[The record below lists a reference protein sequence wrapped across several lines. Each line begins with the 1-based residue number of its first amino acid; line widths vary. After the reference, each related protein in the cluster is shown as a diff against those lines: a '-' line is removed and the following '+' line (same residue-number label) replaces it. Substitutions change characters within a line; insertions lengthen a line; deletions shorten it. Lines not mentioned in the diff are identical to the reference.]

1 MNKLIAFIF
10 SNLFFIAAFCQPP
23 LQQLEKIKTIPEKI
37 DTLKAYSTRATFARD
52 FNAALEYTEMGIVL
66 SKEDWGNLGF
76 FKYFRGEAFR
86 ELKKFDSAIVNTK
99 QAIDYY
105 NKAKKLLSEANAMR
119 RLHYIYY
126 YAGRGEERLPI
137 MQKAQKIID
146 TTKNIEA
153 KSVLIAMLSE
163 YYYDQSLYEKAID
176 FKLKYIETQKN
187 KKQPLDDQ
195 TMNDIAVTNSQV
207 AETYL
212 IIKEPTKAIQYLN
225 EAKLFYKDYYH
236 GEALS
241 QSDLV
246 TAYIN
251 LKQIDSA
258 LLQYRKLYNMMKLN
272 DTLFEVLTGTNAN
285 LANYYVEKNDN
296 KQALFYAELEYAL
309 SLKTNEPIA
318 IMGSHLTL
326 ANVFCNTKEFE
337 KAIIHLNI
345 AEKNLY
351 AFGRESVAT
360 LRQLQAKTYAGLGNW
375 QQAYLKFDSYTIL
388 HDSIL
393 NESSTK
399 NIAEAEA
406 KFQNKEKQQQIEN
419 KNLQIKVGR
428 NKILGLIA
436 GLGLLT
442 LVAFLL
448 LLNNRNKKKTATILN
463 EKNIALANLNTALED
478 ANQTKAK
485 LFSIIGHDLR
495 SPISQVYQFLK
506 LQQFS
511 PELLDEEQKNKLSNK
526 IQTATGSL
534 LETMED
540 LLLWSKTQM
549 NEFKTNIQTIKILP
563 VIESCK
569 NLLQLNSDAK
579 NITFKNFITADVTAK
594 TDAYFLQTIIR
605 NLLQNAIKASPDNS
619 EIEIGANNNEN
630 QIVIY
635 IKNKGE
641 TFTQQQYQQILS
653 SEDAAK
659 SLNGLGLRL
668 VDELSKK
675 IDAVVEFK
683 TLQTGETVVE
693 LQLANL

>member
-1 MNKLIAFIF
+1 MTKFIAFILT
-10 SNLFFIAAFCQPP
+10 NLFFTTVFCQSP
-23 LQQLEKIKTIPEKI
+23 LKQLEKI
-37 DTLKAYSTRATFARD
+37 DSLKVYSKRALYARD
-52 FNAALEYTEMGIVL
+52 FNAVLEYSEKGVIL
-66 SKEDWGNLGF
+66 SNADWDNLGY

-86 ELKKFDSAIVNTK
+86 NLKLFDSAIVNTT

-105 NKAKKLLSEANAMR
+105 NKANKLEGEANAMR
-119 RLHYIYY
+119 RLHYNYY

-153 KSVLIAMLSE
+153 KAALIAMLSE
-163 YYYDQSLYEKAID
+163 YYYDQGLYEKAID
-176 FKLKYIETQKN
+176 YKLKYIETKKN
-187 KKQPLDDQ
+187 KKIPLDDE

-212 IIKEPTKAIQYLN
+212 IIKEPTKAIEYLT

-236 GEALS
+236 GEALN

-246 TAYIN
+246 TAFIDLN
-251 LKQIDSA
+251 QIDSA
-258 LLQYRKLYNMMKLN
+258 LVHYKKLYSMMKLN
-272 DTLFEVLTGTNAN
+272 DTLFEVLTGANAN
-285 LANYYVEKNDN
+285 LANYFVEKNDN
-296 KQALFYAELEYAL
+296 NQALFYAELEYTL
-309 SLKTNEPIA
+309 SKKTNEPIA

-326 ANVFCNTKEFE
+326 ANVFCNTKEFQ
-337 KAIIHLNI
+337 KANFHLNI

-360 LRQLQAKTYAGLGNW
+360 LRYLQAKTYAGLGNW
-375 QQAYLKFDSYTIL
+375 QQAYLKFDAYTIL

-393 NESSTK
+393 NENSTK
-399 NIAEAEA
+399 NIADAEA

-419 KNLQIKVGR
+419 KNLQLKVGQ
-428 NKILGLIA
+428 NKILWLIA
-436 GLGLLT
+436 GLVLLA
-442 LVAFLL
+442 LVALLL

-463 EKNIALANLNTALED
+463 EKNIALANLNNALED
-478 ANQTKAK
+478 ANQTKTK

-506 LQQFS
+506 LQQLN
-511 PELLDEEQKNKLSNK
+511 PEFLDKEQKNKLSDK

-549 NEFKTNIQTIKILP
+549 NEFKTNLQNIKILP
-563 VIESCK
+563 VIDSCK

-579 NITFKNFITADVTAK
+579 NITYKNFITENITAT
-594 TDAYFLQTIIR
+594 TDTYFLQTIIR

-619 EIEIGANNNEN
+619 EIEIGVHNTANLN
-630 QIVIY
+630 IIY

-659 SLNGLGLRL
+659 NLNGLGLRL

-675 IDAVVEFK
+675 IGVTVEFN
-683 TLQTGETVVE
+683 QIQITGTHVE
-693 LQLANL
+693 IQIPKL